1 VKLVIVLLAFA
12 GLMVACERVVDL
24 TPPDANTDNQD
35 AAVSAGPDASL
46 PDAGSDGNDALPPDA
61 AIDAL

>member
-1 VKLVIVLLAFA
+1 
-12 GLMVACERVVDL
+12 MVACERVVDL